1 MRDNPFVMLA
11 FMAILL
17 VAGIVF
23 TLWVIF
29 TPDLP
34 LWVKLLLLK

>member
-1 MRDNPFVMLA
+1 MKDNPFVILA

-17 VAGIVF
+17 IVGIGLTV
-23 TLWVIF
+23 WVIF

-34 LWVKLLLLK
+34 L